1 MTTGPVTSE
10 ALARPP
16 RSMLRF
22 WGWMA
27 CLLAATL
34 IGLAICGLMRPAPL
48 TLATHGLPAM
58 LESGLRGLPVW
69 YHLWVAG
76 TVALIAHLQFDA
88 LWKRLAA
95 TYTGIFALYALIG
108 LAVLVGPTIDF
119 LQHCS
124 STLEGTCS
132 AVKNTLM
139 LGLAR
144 RLAVAWTLQV
154 IAPLAVFTIAAYA
167 WLALGLR
174 IAERLKSWL
183 NKRARL

>member
-1 MTTGPVTSE
+1 
-10 ALARPP
+10 
-16 RSMLRF
+16 MLRF

-27 CLLAATL
+27 CLLVATL
-34 IGLAICGLMRPAPL
+34 IGLAICGLMRPVPT

-58 LESGLRGLPVW
+58 LESGLRGLPIW

-76 TVALIAHLQFDA
+76 TVALIAHLQIDT
-88 LWKRLAA
+88 LSRRLAA
-95 TYTGIFALYALIG
+95 TFVGVVALYALVG
-108 LAVLVGPTIDF
+108 LAVLAGPTIDF

-132 AVKNTLM
+132 AVKNALM

-144 RLAVAWTLQV
+144 RLAVAWTLEV
-154 IAPLAVFTIAAYA
+154 IAPLALFTTSAYA

-174 IAERLKSWL
+174 IAERLKIWL
-183 NKRARL
+183 NKRAGLE